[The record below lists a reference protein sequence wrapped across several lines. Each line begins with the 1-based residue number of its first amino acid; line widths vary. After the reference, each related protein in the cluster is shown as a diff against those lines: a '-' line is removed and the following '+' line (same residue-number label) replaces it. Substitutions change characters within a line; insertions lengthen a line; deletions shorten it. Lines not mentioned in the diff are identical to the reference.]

1 MASINNWTFSGRLT
15 KGCETKS
22 VGPNNSNVTKF
33 TVAMDVGFGDKKHTL
48 FVKVNLWGKI
58 GLTLAQ
64 YLVKGKS
71 VAVTGPVDLN
81 TWIGSQDGASHTDL
95 EVDAKDVVLLADGTG
110 QQQNSKPVVEEVSPD
125 EGVVF

>member
-15 KGCETKS
+15 KGCETKA
-22 VGPNNSNVTKF
+22 VGPNSSNVTKF

-48 FVKVNLWGKI
+48 FVKVNLWGKL
-58 GLTLAQ
+58 GVTLSQ

-81 TWIGSQDGASHTDL
+81 AWVGSQDGQSHTDL
-95 EVDAKDVVLLADGTG
+95 QVDAKDVVLLPDGIA
-110 QQQNSKPVVEEVSPD
+110 QQHSQPVVEEVAPG